1 MAKKISTK
9 VNYQVTELVNNLNE
23 AATTQSEQKRDFF
36 TTKALYNAKRLSSIL
51 STAKVGAM
59 TLILALGM
67 VACSAPAT
75 EVKADSTEASA
86 PVSADT
92 TATQVVDTV
101 EVAIG
106 SVVCG
111 DIDNSP
117 PPTKQITRETVI
129 SAGVIDDVAG
139 SE

>member
-1 MAKKISTK
+1 MELEQLIIKGNQKNNMAKKISTK

-59 TLILALGM
+59 TLILAVSM

-92 TATQVVDTV
+92 TATQVVDT
-101 EVAIG
+101 A
-106 SVVCG
+106 
-111 DIDNSP
+111 
-117 PPTKQITRETVI
+117 
-129 SAGVIDDVAG
+129 SAVK
-139 SE
+139 

>member
-1 MAKKISTK
+1 MELDYYKLKGNHKNNMAKKISTK

-67 VACSAPAT
+67 ASCGSSATT
-75 EVKADSTEASA
+75 EVKADSTA
-86 PVSADT
+86 PVAVDT
-92 TATQVVDTV
+92 TATAPVADT
-101 EVAIG
+101 A
-106 SVVCG
+106 
-111 DIDNSP
+111 
-117 PPTKQITRETVI
+117 
-129 SAGVIDDVAG
+129 SAVK
-139 SE
+139 

>member
-1 MAKKISTK
+1 MELEQLIIKGNQKNNMAKKISTK

-75 EVKADSTEASA
+75 EATEATEASA

-92 TATQVVDTV
+92 TATQVVDT
-101 EVAIG
+101 A
-106 SVVCG
+106 SVV
-111 DIDNSP
+111 
-117 PPTKQITRETVI
+117 K
-129 SAGVIDDVAG
+129 
-139 SE
+139 

>member
-1 MAKKISTK
+1 MELDYYKLKGNHKNNMAKKISTK

-59 TLILALGM
+59 SLILAIGM
-67 VACSAPAT
+67 ASCGSAATT
-75 EVKADSTEASA
+75 EVKADSSA

-92 TATQVVDTV
+92 TATQVVDT
-101 EVAIG
+101 A
-106 SVVCG
+106 SVV
-111 DIDNSP
+111 
-117 PPTKQITRETVI
+117 K
-129 SAGVIDDVAG
+129 
-139 SE
+139 

>member
-1 MAKKISTK
+1 MELEQLIIKGNQKNNMAKKISTK

-59 TLILALGM
+59 TLILAISM
-67 VACSAPAT
+67 VACGEA
-75 EVKADSTEASA
+75 EVKSTEASA

-92 TATQVVDTV
+92 TATAPVADTATAV
-101 EVAIG
+101 
-106 SVVCG
+106 
-111 DIDNSP
+111 
-117 PPTKQITRETVI
+117 K
-129 SAGVIDDVAG
+129 
-139 SE
+139 

>member
-1 MAKKISTK
+1 MELEQLIIKGNQKNNMAKKISTK

-23 AATTQSEQKRDFF
+23 AATTQSEQKKRDFF

-59 TLILALGM
+59 ALVLTIGM

-92 TATQVVDTV
+92 TATQVVDT
-101 EVAIG
+101 A
-106 SVVCG
+106 SVV
-111 DIDNSP
+111 
-117 PPTKQITRETVI
+117 K
-129 SAGVIDDVAG
+129 
-139 SE
+139 

>member
-59 TLILALGM
+59 MLILALGM
-67 VACSAPAT
+67 ASCGTAAPKT
-75 EVKADSTEASA
+75 EVKADTT
-86 PVSADT
+86 VKADT
-92 TATQVVDTV
+92 AKAIVADTATAV
-101 EVAIG
+101 
-106 SVVCG
+106 
-111 DIDNSP
+111 
-117 PPTKQITRETVI
+117 K
-129 SAGVIDDVAG
+129 
-139 SE
+139 

>member
-1 MAKKISTK
+1 MELEQLIIKGNQKNNMAKKISTK

-67 VACSAPAT
+67 SACGSNNTVA
-75 EVKADSTEASA
+75 VNADSTSVATDSSA
-86 PVSADT
+86 KQNDT
-92 TATQVVDTV
+92 TFYKEQNAKRLEELKD
-101 EVAIG
+101 
-106 SVVCG
+106 S
-111 DIDNSP
+111 S
-117 PPTKQITRETVI
+117 KK
-129 SAGVIDDVAG
+129 
-139 SE
+139 